1 MAPFPQTRARRWGS
15 MVRALGRLP
24 REALQEDQGFHHR
37 PVLKAGRSRKIVEFH
52 CTSMVL
58 ALSDISFVCHMLA
71 VHLPE
76 DDMCVQSSGFRA
88 KC

>member
-1 MAPFPQTRARRWGS
+1 

-24 REALQEDQGFHHR
+24 REALQADQGFHHR
-37 PVLKAGRSRKIVEFH
+37 PVLKPGRSRKIVELH

-58 ALSDISFVCHMLA
+58 ALSVISFVCHMLA
-71 VHLPE
+71 VPE
-76 DDMCVQSSGFRA
+76 DDMCVQSSDFRA

>member
-37 PVLKAGRSRKIVEFH
+37 SALKAARSCKIAELYCMSIEF
-52 CTSMVL
+52 SPSVY
-58 ALSDISFVCHMLA
+58 SFVRHMLA
-71 VHLPE
+71 VYLPE
-76 DDMCVQSSGFRA
+76 DDMCVPSTGFQA